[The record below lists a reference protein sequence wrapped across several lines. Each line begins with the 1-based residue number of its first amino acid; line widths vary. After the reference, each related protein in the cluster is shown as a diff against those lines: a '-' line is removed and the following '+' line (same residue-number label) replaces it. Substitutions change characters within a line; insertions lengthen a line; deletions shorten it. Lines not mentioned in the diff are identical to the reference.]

1 MILRRGTPEDA
12 DALAAMLADLSPA
25 SGFHR
30 FLGGLGRPS
39 PALVRALLG
48 TRPDTGSGAAR
59 GSWLAVDRDEFGERL
74 VGHACWYVD
83 AAGVCDVGVVV
94 HDGWQRRGLGR
105 RLLEAAVT
113 EAATA
118 GATGVHLD
126 VHPDNRLVLRILRDR
141 LPRAALGFTDGLVT
155 ADLPLARVL
164 RAAAAAAPAAGSAAG
179 SAPASAPALAPAPS
193 ELATAS

>member
-1 MILRRGTPEDA
+1 VILRRGTPDDV
-12 DALAAMLADLSPA
+12 DALAAMLTDLSPA

-30 FLGGLGRPS
+30 FLAGLGEPS
-39 PALVRALLG
+39 PSLVRALLG
-48 TRPDTGSGAAR
+48 SGASR
-59 GSWLAVDRDEFGERL
+59 GSWLAVDGDDLGEFV

-113 EAATA
+113 EAATS

-155 ADLPLARVL
+155 ADLPLARVIQ
-164 RAAAAAAPAAGSAAG
+164 AAAAAAPA
-179 SAPASAPALAPAPS
+179 PASAIASAPLPAPARS
-193 ELATAS
+193 EELATAS